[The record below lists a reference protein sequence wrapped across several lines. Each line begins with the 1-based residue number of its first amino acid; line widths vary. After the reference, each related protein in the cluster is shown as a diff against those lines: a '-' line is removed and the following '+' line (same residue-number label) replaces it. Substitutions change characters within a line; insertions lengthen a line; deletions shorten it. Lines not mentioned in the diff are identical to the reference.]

1 MQYKL
6 ELQQSSEAKMS
17 KIIWFQVLICK
28 DLLFLFV
35 IYESKRSSTP
45 LCEIVGRFFTI
56 FWLLTTIL

>member
-56 FWLLTTIL
+56 F